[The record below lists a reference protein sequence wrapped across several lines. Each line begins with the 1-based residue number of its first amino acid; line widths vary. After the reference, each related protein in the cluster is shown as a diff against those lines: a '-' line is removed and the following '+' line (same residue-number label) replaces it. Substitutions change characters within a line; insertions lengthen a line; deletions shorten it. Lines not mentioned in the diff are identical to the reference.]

1 MVKIAK
7 LHIDGMHC
15 SACSASIQSNLEKNS
30 SILNTKINT
39 ISGKAKISYE
49 ESQISE
55 QKIIELITSYGFPA
69 SNFRF
74 TYGRIP

>member
-49 ESQISE
+49 ESQLWIFMYS
-55 QKIIELITSYGFPA
+55 
-69 SNFRF
+69 F
-74 TYGRIP
+74 TNNKLGKV